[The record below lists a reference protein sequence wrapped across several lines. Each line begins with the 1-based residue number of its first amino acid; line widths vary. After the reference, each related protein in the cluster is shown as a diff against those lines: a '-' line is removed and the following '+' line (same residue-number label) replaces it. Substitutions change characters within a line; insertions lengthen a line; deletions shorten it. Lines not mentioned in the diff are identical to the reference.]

1 MNEVDTAKKIK
12 ELTAPILEKGF
23 AFSYFYEKGGDSSCV
38 YICRFSKG
46 KDFFDWREVS
56 GADEIHLVA
65 YVNGEY
71 RFPTLKALHPKLFK
85 KFTLKHLLKRP
96 SMDERRKLTAE
107 ILKEKLLEKPD
118 EFFGIKL

>member
-12 ELTAPILEKGF
+12 ELTAPLLEKGF

-71 RFPTLKALHPKLFK
+71 RFPTLKALHPKLVK

-96 SMDERRKLTAE
+96 SMDERRKLTAD
-107 ILKEKLLEKPD
+107 ILREKLLENPD
-118 EFFGIKL
+118 EFLGIKL